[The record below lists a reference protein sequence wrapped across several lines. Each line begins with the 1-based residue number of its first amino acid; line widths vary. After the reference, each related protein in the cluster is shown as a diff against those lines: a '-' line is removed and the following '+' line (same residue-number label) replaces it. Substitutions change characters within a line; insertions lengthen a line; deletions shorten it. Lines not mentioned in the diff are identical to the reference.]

1 MPFYTG
7 KGVPGEPGFEMKE
20 FKGFHV
26 SSCGNFWGS
35 EPFTPESE
43 KEMRQWQKKR
53 EWKEKIKKLRI
64 NS

>member
-1 MPFYTG
+1 
-7 KGVPGEPGFEMKE
+7 VPGEPGFEMKE